1 MPFIAQN
8 GKKFSATSFIHSYYL
23 FTILVINTSGNSKN
37 SHYLIMAKFKD
48 INTEP
53 DAYLALSWISDIC
66 DLETSNLIAKFG
78 AIETLNVISQSS
90 PRNAVEKRRKN
101 RLSNLGEIQEL
112 KYVLRR
118 NLINYISA
126 IDANWPKSLN
136 DLGFKKPLGLFYK
149 GDIDL
154 LNQENISIIGTR
166 KSSNYGNS
174 IAGEFAFD
182 LASIGF
188 NIVSGGAI
196 GIDTASHHGT
206 LNAQGK
212 TICVQANG
220 LHKFYPSKNEIL
232 FEKII
237 KNGLMISEYPPGRN
251 PTKNYFL
258 DRNRIIAALSK
269 STMVVEAAEI
279 SGALSTVR
287 HALRMQR
294 LVLAVPGSIHSK
306 SSVGT
311 NELIRNREAESV
323 TNLQQVLELI
333 LPLGQIPTKA
343 SL

>member
-1 MPFIAQN
+1 MP
-8 GKKFSATSFIHSYYL
+8 
-23 FTILVINTSGNSKN
+23 
-37 SHYLIMAKFKD
+37 KFKD
-48 INTEP
+48 IKTEE
-53 DAYLALSWISDIC
+53 DAYLALSWISDLC
-66 DLETSNLIAKFG
+66 DLDTYKLITKFG
-78 AIETLNVISQSS
+78 ALETLNLINQNS
-90 PRNAVEKRRKN
+90 PRNAFEKRRKN
-101 RLSNLGEIQEL
+101 RLETLGDIQEL
-112 KYVLRR
+112 KHVLKRYS
-118 NLINYISA
+118 INYLPA
-126 IDANWPKSLN
+126 IDANWPKSLI
-136 DLGFKKPLGLFYK
+136 DLGFNMPLGIFFK

-154 LNQENISIIGTR
+154 LHQESISIVGTR
-166 KSSNYGNS
+166 KSSIYGNS

-182 LASIGF
+182 LSSIGF
-188 NIVSGGAI
+188 NVVSGGAI
-196 GIDTASHHGT
+196 GIDTASHHGA

-220 LHKFYPSKNEIL
+220 LHKFYPSKNDFL

-333 LPLGQIPTKA
+333 LPLGQIPTKV

>member
-1 MPFIAQN
+1 
-8 GKKFSATSFIHSYYL
+8 
-23 FTILVINTSGNSKN
+23 
-37 SHYLIMAKFKD
+37 MAKFKD
-48 INTEP
+48 AKTEE
-53 DAYLALSWISDIC
+53 DAYLALSWISDVC
-66 DLETSNLIAKFG
+66 DLDTYRLITKFG
-78 AIETLNVISQSS
+78 AIETLNLINQNN
-90 PRNAVEKRRKN
+90 PKNAFEKRRKN
-101 RLSNLGEIQEL
+101 RLDNLGDIQEL
-112 KYVLRR
+112 KHVLKRYS
-118 NLINYISA
+118 INYLSA
-126 IDANWPKSLN
+126 IDANWPKSLI
-136 DLGFKKPLGLFYK
+136 DLGFNMPFGIFFK

-154 LNQENISIIGTR
+154 LHQENISIVGTR
-166 KSSNYGNS
+166 KSSIYGNS

-188 NIVSGGAI
+188 NVVSGGAI
-196 GIDTASHHGT
+196 GIDTASHHGA
-206 LNAQGK
+206 LNAQSK

-220 LHKFYPSKNEIL
+220 LHKFYPSKNDFL

>member
-1 MPFIAQN
+1 
-8 GKKFSATSFIHSYYL
+8 
-23 FTILVINTSGNSKN
+23 
-37 SHYLIMAKFKD
+37 MAKFKD
-48 INTEP
+48 AKTEE
-53 DAYLALSWISDIC
+53 DAYLALSWISDVC
-66 DLETSNLIAKFG
+66 DLETYRLITKFG
-78 AIETLNVISQSS
+78 ALETLNLINQNN
-90 PRNAVEKRRKN
+90 PRNAFEKRRKN
-101 RLSNLGEIQEL
+101 RLDNLGDIQEL
-112 KYVLRR
+112 KHVLKRYS
-118 NLINYISA
+118 INYLSA
-126 IDANWPKSLN
+126 IDANWPKSLI
-136 DLGFKKPLGLFYK
+136 DLGFNMPLGIFFK

-154 LNQENISIIGTR
+154 LHQESISIVGTR
-166 KSSNYGNS
+166 KSSIYGNS

-188 NIVSGGAI
+188 NVVSGGAI
-196 GIDTASHHGT
+196 GIDTASHHGA
-206 LNAQGK
+206 LNAHGK

-220 LHKFYPSKNEIL
+220 LHKFYPSKNDFL

-279 SGALSTVR
+279 SGALSTAR

-333 LPLGQIPTKA
+333 LPLGQIPTKV

>member
-1 MPFIAQN
+1 MP
-8 GKKFSATSFIHSYYL
+8 
-23 FTILVINTSGNSKN
+23 
-37 SHYLIMAKFKD
+37 KFKN
-48 INTEP
+48 IKTEE
-53 DAYLALSWISDIC
+53 DAYLALSWISDLC
-66 DLETSNLIAKFG
+66 DLDTYKLITKFG
-78 AIETLNVISQSS
+78 ALETLNLINQNI
-90 PRNAVEKRRKN
+90 PRNAFEKRRKN
-101 RLSNLGEIQEL
+101 RLETLGDIQEL
-112 KYVLRR
+112 KHILKRFT
-118 NLINYISA
+118 INYLPA
-126 IDANWPKSLN
+126 IDANWPKSLI
-136 DLGFKKPLGLFYK
+136 DLGFNMPLGIFFK

-154 LNQENISIIGTR
+154 LHQESISIVGTR
-166 KSSNYGNS
+166 KSSIYGNS

-188 NIVSGGAI
+188 NVVSGGAI
-196 GIDTASHHGT
+196 GIDTASHHGA

-212 TICVQANG
+212 TICIQANG
-220 LHKFYPSKNEIL
+220 LHKFYPSKNDFL

-333 LPLGQIPTKA
+333 LPLGQIPTKV

>member
-1 MPFIAQN
+1 MT
-8 GKKFSATSFIHSYYL
+8 KL
-23 FTILVINTSGNSKN
+23 
-37 SHYLIMAKFKD
+37 KD
-48 INTEP
+48 IKTEE
-53 DAYLALSWISDIC
+53 DAYLALSWISDVC
-66 DLETSNLIAKFG
+66 DLDTYKLITKFG
-78 AIETLNVISQSS
+78 AIETLNLINQNS
-90 PRNAVEKRRKN
+90 PRNAFEKRRKN
-101 RLSNLGEIQEL
+101 RLETLGDIQEL
-112 KYVLRR
+112 KHVLKRYS
-118 NLINYISA
+118 INYLPA
-126 IDANWPKSLN
+126 IDTNWPKSLI
-136 DLGFKKPLGLFYK
+136 DLGFNMPLGIFFK

-154 LNQENISIIGTR
+154 LHQESISIVGTR
-166 KSSNYGNS
+166 KSSIYGNS

-188 NIVSGGAI
+188 NVVSGGAI
-196 GIDTASHHGT
+196 GIDTASHHGA
-206 LNAQGK
+206 LNAHGK

-220 LHKFYPSKNEIL
+220 LHKFYPSKNDFL

-333 LPLGQIPTKA
+333 LPLGQIPTKV

>member
-1 MPFIAQN
+1 
-8 GKKFSATSFIHSYYL
+8 
-23 FTILVINTSGNSKN
+23 
-37 SHYLIMAKFKD
+37 MAKFKD
-48 INTEP
+48 AKTEE
-53 DAYLALSWISDIC
+53 DAYLALSWISDVC
-66 DLETSNLIAKFG
+66 DLETYRLITKFG
-78 AIETLNVISQSS
+78 AIETLNLINQNN
-90 PRNAVEKRRKN
+90 PRNAFEKRRKN
-101 RLSNLGEIQEL
+101 RIETIGDIQEL
-112 KYVLRR
+112 KHVLKRYS
-118 NLINYISA
+118 INYLPA
-126 IDANWPKSLN
+126 IDANWSKSLI
-136 DLGFKKPLGLFYK
+136 DLGFNMPLGIFFK

-154 LNQENISIIGTR
+154 LHQESISIVGTR
-166 KSSNYGNS
+166 KSSIYGNS

-188 NIVSGGAI
+188 NVVSGGAI
-196 GIDTASHHGT
+196 GIDTASHHGA

-220 LHKFYPSKNEIL
+220 LHKFYPSKNDFL

>member
-1 MPFIAQN
+1 
-8 GKKFSATSFIHSYYL
+8 
-23 FTILVINTSGNSKN
+23 
-37 SHYLIMAKFKD
+37 MAKFKE
-48 INTEP
+48 IKTEE
-53 DAYLALSWISDIC
+53 DAYLALSWVSDVC
-66 DLETSNLIAKFG
+66 DLETYKLITKFG
-78 AIETLNVISQSS
+78 AIETLNLIQHNN
-90 PRNAVEKRRKN
+90 PKNTVEKRRKY
-101 RLSNLGEIQEL
+101 RLDNLGQIQEMKHIL
-112 KYVLRR
+112 KRYS
-118 NLINYISA
+118 INYISA
-126 IDANWPKSLN
+126 INTYWPKSLI
-136 DLGFKKPLGLFYK
+136 DLGFNMPLGIFFK

-154 LNQENISIIGTR
+154 LSQESISIVGTR
-166 KSSNYGNS
+166 KSSIYGNS

-188 NIVSGGAI
+188 NVVSGGAI
-196 GIDTASHHGT
+196 GIDTASHHGA

-333 LPLGQIPTKA
+333 LPLGQVPTKV
-343 SL
+343 SLER

>member
-1 MPFIAQN
+1 MPFGI
-8 GKKFSATSFIHSYYL
+8 FF
-23 FTILVINTSGNSKN
+23 
-37 SHYLIMAKFKD
+37 
-48 INTEP
+48 
-53 DAYLALSWISDIC
+53 
-66 DLETSNLIAKFG
+66 
-78 AIETLNVISQSS
+78 
-90 PRNAVEKRRKN
+90 
-101 RLSNLGEIQEL
+101 
-112 KYVLRR
+112 
-118 NLINYISA
+118 
-126 IDANWPKSLN
+126 
-136 DLGFKKPLGLFYK
+136 K

-154 LNQENISIIGTR
+154 LHQESISIVGTR
-166 KSSNYGNS
+166 KSSIYGNS

-182 LASIGF
+182 LTSIGF
-188 NIVSGGAI
+188 NIISGGAI
-196 GIDTASHHGT
+196 GIDTASHHGA

-220 LHKFYPSKNEIL
+220 LHKFYPSKNDFL

-333 LPLGQIPTKA
+333 LPLGQIPTKV

>member
-1 MPFIAQN
+1 MVNI
-8 GKKFSATSFIHSYYL
+8 
-23 FTILVINTSGNSKN
+23 KN
-37 SHYLIMAKFKD
+37 
-48 INTEP
+48 INTED
-53 DAYLALSWISDIC
+53 DAFLALSWISDIC
-66 DLETSNLIAKFG
+66 DLDTYKLITKFG
-78 AIETLNVISQSS
+78 ATETLNLINQNNPSYVI
-90 PRNAVEKRRKN
+90 NKRRKN
-101 RLSNLGEIQEL
+101 RLANLEDIQEL
-112 KYVLRR
+112 KYILKQ
-118 NLINYISA
+118 NSISYLSA
-126 IDANWPKSLN
+126 NNVNWPKSLI
-136 DLGFKKPLGLFYK
+136 DLGFNMPLGLFFK

-154 LNQENISIIGTR
+154 LHQENVSIVGTR
-166 KSSNYGNS
+166 KSSIYGNS

-188 NIVSGGAI
+188 SVVSGGAI
-196 GIDTASHHGT
+196 GIDTSSHHGA

-220 LHKFYPSKNEIL
+220 LHRLYPSKNEFL

-333 LPLGQIPTKA
+333 LPLGQIPTKV

>member
-1 MPFIAQN
+1 
-8 GKKFSATSFIHSYYL
+8 
-23 FTILVINTSGNSKN
+23 
-37 SHYLIMAKFKD
+37 MAKFKD

-53 DAYLALSWISDIC
+53 DAYLALSWISEIC
-66 DLETSNLIAKFG
+66 DLETSSLITKFG
-78 AIETLNVISQSS
+78 AIETLHSIKQNKPKNTI
-90 PRNAVEKRRKN
+90 EKRRKN
-101 RLSNLGEIQEL
+101 RLDNLSNIQEL
-112 KYVLRR
+112 KYVLYR
-118 NLINYISA
+118 NSINYLPA
-126 IDANWPKSLN
+126 IDPKWPKSLN
-136 DLGFKKPLGLFYK
+136 DLGFNMPFGIFFK

-154 LNQENISIIGTR
+154 LNQESISIVGTR
-166 KSSNYGNS
+166 KSSIYGNS

-188 NIVSGGAI
+188 NVVSGGAM
-196 GIDTASHHGT
+196 GIDTASHHGA

-232 FEKII
+232 FEKIT

-269 STMVVEAAEI
+269 STMLIEAAEI
-279 SGALSTVR
+279 SGALSTAR

-294 LVLAVPGSIHSK
+294 LVLAVPGSIYSK

-333 LPLGQIPTKA
+333 LPLGQIPTKV
-343 SL
+343 SLER

>member
-1 MPFIAQN
+1 
-8 GKKFSATSFIHSYYL
+8 
-23 FTILVINTSGNSKN
+23 
-37 SHYLIMAKFKD
+37 MAKFID
-48 INTEP
+48 INTEE
-53 DAYLALSWISDIC
+53 DAYLALSWISDVC
-66 DLETSNLIAKFG
+66 DLDTYKLITKFG
-78 AIETLNVISQSS
+78 ALETLNLINQNS
-90 PRNAVEKRRKN
+90 PRNAFEKRRKS
-101 RLSNLGEIQEL
+101 RLETLGEIQEL
-112 KYVLRR
+112 KHVLKR
-118 NLINYISA
+118 LSINYLSA
-126 IDANWPKSLN
+126 IDTNWPKSLI
-136 DLGFKKPLGLFYK
+136 DLGFNIPLGIFFK

-154 LNQENISIIGTR
+154 LHQESISIVGTR
-166 KSSNYGNS
+166 KSSIYGNS

-188 NIVSGGAI
+188 NVVSGGAI
-196 GIDTASHHGT
+196 GIDTASHHGA

-220 LHKFYPSKNEIL
+220 LHKFYPSKNDFL

-333 LPLGQIPTKA
+333 LPLGQIPTKV

>member
-1 MPFIAQN
+1 M
-8 GKKFSATSFIHSYYL
+8 T
-23 FTILVINTSGNSKN
+23 
-37 SHYLIMAKFKD
+37 KFKD
-48 INTEP
+48 IETEK
-53 DAYLALSWISDIC
+53 DAYLALSWISDVC
-66 DLETSNLIAKFG
+66 DLETYRLITKFG
-78 AIETLNVISQSS
+78 AIETLNLINQNN
-90 PRNAVEKRRKN
+90 PRNAFEKRRKN
-101 RLSNLGEIQEL
+101 RIETIGDIQEL
-112 KYVLRR
+112 KHVLKRYS
-118 NLINYISA
+118 INYLPA
-126 IDANWPKSLN
+126 IDANWSKSLI
-136 DLGFKKPLGLFYK
+136 DLGFNMPLGIFFK

-154 LNQENISIIGTR
+154 LHQESISIVGTR
-166 KSSNYGNS
+166 KSSIYGNS

-188 NIVSGGAI
+188 NVVSGGAI
-196 GIDTASHHGT
+196 GIDTASHHGA

-220 LHKFYPSKNEIL
+220 LHKFYPSKNDFL

-333 LPLGQIPTKA
+333 LPLGQIPTKV

>member
-1 MPFIAQN
+1 M
-8 GKKFSATSFIHSYYL
+8 
-23 FTILVINTSGNSKN
+23 V
-37 SHYLIMAKFKD
+37 KFKG
-48 INTEP
+48 INTEE
-53 DAYLALSWISDIC
+53 DAYLALSWISDVC
-66 DLETSNLIAKFG
+66 DQETHKLINKFG
-78 AIETLNVISQSS
+78 AIETLNSIKQNNSI
-90 PRNAVEKRRKN
+90 NAVEKRRKY
-101 RLSNLGEIQEL
+101 RLDNLGQIQEL
-112 KYVLRR
+112 KDALKRYS
-118 NLINYISA
+118 INYISA
-126 IDANWPKSLN
+126 IDSKWPKSLS
-136 DLGFKKPLGLFYK
+136 DLGLNMPLGIFFK

-154 LNQENISIIGTR
+154 LHQESISIVGTR
-166 KSSNYGNS
+166 KSSIYGNS

-188 NIVSGGAI
+188 SVVSGGAI
-196 GIDTASHHGT
+196 GIDTASHHGA

-220 LHKFYPSKNEIL
+220 LHRFYPSKNNFL

-237 KNGLMISEYPPGRN
+237 KNGLMISEYPPERN

-279 SGALSTVR
+279 SGALSTVK

-294 LVLAVPGSIHSK
+294 LVLAVPGSIHSR
-306 SSVGT
+306 SSEGT

-323 TNLQQVLELI
+323 SNLQQVLELI
-333 LPLGQIPTKA
+333 LPLGQVPTKA

>member
-1 MPFIAQN
+1 
-8 GKKFSATSFIHSYYL
+8 
-23 FTILVINTSGNSKN
+23 
-37 SHYLIMAKFKD
+37 MAKFID
-48 INTEP
+48 INTEE
-53 DAYLALSWISDIC
+53 DAYLALSWISDVC
-66 DLETSNLIAKFG
+66 DLETYRLITKFG
-78 AIETLNVISQSS
+78 ALETLNLINQNN
-90 PRNAVEKRRKN
+90 PRNAFEKRRKN
-101 RLSNLGEIQEL
+101 RLDNLGDIQEL
-112 KYVLRR
+112 KHVLKRYS
-118 NLINYISA
+118 INYLSA
-126 IDANWPKSLN
+126 IDANWPKSLI
-136 DLGFKKPLGLFYK
+136 DLGFNMPLGIFFK

-154 LNQENISIIGTR
+154 LSQESISIVGTR
-166 KSSNYGNS
+166 KSSIYGNS

-188 NIVSGGAI
+188 NVVSGGAI
-196 GIDTASHHGT
+196 GIDTASHHGA

-220 LHKFYPSKNEIL
+220 LHKFYPSKNDFL

-287 HALRMQR
+287 HALRLQR

-333 LPLGQIPTKA
+333 LPLGQIPMKA

>member
-1 MPFIAQN
+1 MVNI
-8 GKKFSATSFIHSYYL
+8 
-23 FTILVINTSGNSKN
+23 KN
-37 SHYLIMAKFKD
+37 
-48 INTEP
+48 INTED
-53 DAYLALSWISDIC
+53 DAFLALSWISDIC
-66 DLETSNLIAKFG
+66 DLDTYKLITKFG
-78 AIETLNVISQSS
+78 ATKTLNLINQNN
-90 PRNAVEKRRKN
+90 PRNVIDKRRKN
-101 RLSNLGEIQEL
+101 RLANLEDIQEL
-112 KYVLRR
+112 KYILKQ
-118 NLINYISA
+118 NSISYLSA
-126 IDANWPKSLN
+126 NNVNWPKSLI
-136 DLGFKKPLGLFYK
+136 DLGFNMPLGLFFK

-154 LNQENISIIGTR
+154 LHQENVSIVGTR
-166 KSSNYGNS
+166 KSSIYGNS

-188 NIVSGGAI
+188 SVVSGGAI
-196 GIDTASHHGT
+196 GIDTSSHHGA

-220 LHKFYPSKNEIL
+220 LHRLYPSKNEFL

-237 KNGLMISEYPPGRN
+237 KNGLMISEYPPGRS

-333 LPLGQIPTKA
+333 LPLGQIPTKV

>member
-1 MPFIAQN
+1 
-8 GKKFSATSFIHSYYL
+8 
-23 FTILVINTSGNSKN
+23 
-37 SHYLIMAKFKD
+37 MAKFIDAK
-48 INTEP
+48 TEE
-53 DAYLALSWISDIC
+53 DAYLALSWISDVC
-66 DLETSNLIAKFG
+66 DLETYRLITKFG
-78 AIETLNVISQSS
+78 AIETLNLINQNN
-90 PRNAVEKRRKN
+90 PRNAFEKRRKN
-101 RLSNLGEIQEL
+101 RIETIGDIQEL
-112 KYVLRR
+112 KYVLKRYS
-118 NLINYISA
+118 INYLPA
-126 IDANWPKSLN
+126 IDANWSKSLI
-136 DLGFKKPLGLFYK
+136 DLGFNMPLGIFFK

-154 LNQENISIIGTR
+154 LHQESISIVGTR
-166 KSSNYGNS
+166 KSSIYGNS

-188 NIVSGGAI
+188 NVVSGGAI
-196 GIDTASHHGT
+196 GIDTASHHGA

-220 LHKFYPSKNEIL
+220 LHKFYPSKNDFL

-251 PTKNYFL
+251 PNKNYFL

-333 LPLGQIPTKA
+333 LPLGQIPTKV

>member
-1 MPFIAQN
+1 
-8 GKKFSATSFIHSYYL
+8 
-23 FTILVINTSGNSKN
+23 
-37 SHYLIMAKFKD
+37 MAKFKE
-48 INTEP
+48 IKTEE
-53 DAYLALSWISDIC
+53 DAYLALSWVSDVC
-66 DLETSNLIAKFG
+66 DLETYKLITKFG
-78 AIETLNVISQSS
+78 AIETLNLIHHNN
-90 PRNAVEKRRKN
+90 PKNTVEKRRKN
-101 RLSNLGEIQEL
+101 RLDNLGQIQEL
-112 KYVLRR
+112 KEVLKRYS
-118 NLINYISA
+118 INYISA
-126 IDANWPKSLN
+126 INTHWPKSLI
-136 DLGFKKPLGLFYK
+136 DLDFNMPLGIFFK

-154 LNQENISIIGTR
+154 LSQESISIVGTR
-166 KSSNYGNS
+166 KSSIYGNS

-188 NIVSGGAI
+188 NVVSGGAI
-196 GIDTASHHGT
+196 GIDTASHHGA

>member
-1 MPFIAQN
+1 MVNI
-8 GKKFSATSFIHSYYL
+8 
-23 FTILVINTSGNSKN
+23 KN
-37 SHYLIMAKFKD
+37 
-48 INTEP
+48 INTED
-53 DAYLALSWISDIC
+53 DAFLALSWISDIC
-66 DLETSNLIAKFG
+66 DLDTYKLITKFG
-78 AIETLNVISQSS
+78 ATKTLNLINQNNPKNVID
-90 PRNAVEKRRKN
+90 KRRKN
-101 RLSNLGEIQEL
+101 RLANLEDIQEL
-112 KYVLRR
+112 KYILKQ
-118 NLINYISA
+118 NSISYLSA
-126 IDANWPKSLN
+126 NNVNWPKSLI
-136 DLGFKKPLGLFYK
+136 DLGFNMPLGLFFK

-154 LNQENISIIGTR
+154 LHQENVSIVGTR
-166 KSSNYGNS
+166 KSSIYGNS

-188 NIVSGGAI
+188 SVVSGGAI
-196 GIDTASHHGT
+196 GIDTSSHHGA

-220 LHKFYPSKNEIL
+220 LHRLYPSKNEFL

-237 KNGLMISEYPPGRN
+237 KNGLMISEYPPGRS

-333 LPLGQIPTKA
+333 LPLGQIPTKV

>member
-1 MPFIAQN
+1 MLKIE
-8 GKKFSATSFIHSYYL
+8 S
-23 FTILVINTSGNSKN
+23 
-37 SHYLIMAKFKD
+37 
-48 INTEP
+48 EE
-53 DAYLALSWISDIC
+53 DAYLILSWISDTI
-66 DLETSNLIAKFG
+66 DEKVHELINKYG
-78 AIETLNVISQSS
+78 SVETLKIISKSS
-90 PRNAVEKRRKN
+90 TTETIEKRRQI
-101 RLSNLGEIQEL
+101 RLKSIKSVQ
-112 KYVLRR
+112 YVKDVLETYSVQYVC
-118 NLINYISA
+118 NS
-126 IDANWPKSLN
+126 DSNWPQRLN
-136 DLGFKKPLGLFYK
+136 DLGRRKPLGIFYK
-149 GDIDL
+149 GNYEVL
-154 LNQENISIIGTR
+154 VHESVSIVGTR
-166 KSSNYGNS
+166 KSSIYGNS

-188 NIVSGGAI
+188 NVVSGGAI
-196 GIDTASHHGT
+196 GIDTASHHGA
-206 LNAQGK
+206 LHAQGK

-232 FEKII
+232 FDKIT

-279 SGALSTVR
+279 SGALSTAR

-333 LPLGQIPTKA
+333 LPLGQNPTKA
-343 SL
+343 SLKR

>member
-1 MPFIAQN
+1 MP
-8 GKKFSATSFIHSYYL
+8 
-23 FTILVINTSGNSKN
+23 
-37 SHYLIMAKFKD
+37 KFKN
-48 INTEP
+48 IKTEE
-53 DAYLALSWISDIC
+53 DAYLALSWISDVC
-66 DLETSNLIAKFG
+66 DLETYRLITKFG
-78 AIETLNVISQSS
+78 AIETLNLINQNN
-90 PRNAVEKRRKN
+90 PRNAFEKRRKN
-101 RLSNLGEIQEL
+101 RLDNLGDIQEL
-112 KYVLRR
+112 KHVLKRYS
-118 NLINYISA
+118 INYLSA
-126 IDANWPKSLN
+126 IDANWPKSLI
-136 DLGFKKPLGLFYK
+136 DLGFNMPFGIFFK

-154 LNQENISIIGTR
+154 LHQESISIVGTR
-166 KSSNYGNS
+166 KSSIYGNS

-182 LASIGF
+182 LSSIGF
-188 NIVSGGAI
+188 NVVSGGAI
-196 GIDTASHHGT
+196 GIDTASHHGA

-220 LHKFYPSKNEIL
+220 LHKFYPSKNDFL

>member
-1 MPFIAQN
+1 
-8 GKKFSATSFIHSYYL
+8 
-23 FTILVINTSGNSKN
+23 
-37 SHYLIMAKFKD
+37 MAKFKD
-48 INTEP
+48 AKTEE
-53 DAYLALSWISDIC
+53 DAYLALSWISDVC
-66 DLETSNLIAKFG
+66 DLETYRLITKFG
-78 AIETLNVISQSS
+78 AIETLNLINQNN
-90 PRNAVEKRRKN
+90 PRNAFEKRRKN
-101 RLSNLGEIQEL
+101 RIETIGDIQEL
-112 KYVLRR
+112 KYVLKRYS
-118 NLINYISA
+118 INYLPA
-126 IDANWPKSLN
+126 IDANWSKSLI
-136 DLGFKKPLGLFYK
+136 DLGFNMPLGIFFK

-154 LNQENISIIGTR
+154 LHQESISIVGTR
-166 KSSNYGNS
+166 KSSIYGNS

-188 NIVSGGAI
+188 NVVSGGAI
-196 GIDTASHHGT
+196 GIDTASHHGA

-220 LHKFYPSKNEIL
+220 LHKFYPSKNDFL

>member
-1 MPFIAQN
+1 
-8 GKKFSATSFIHSYYL
+8 
-23 FTILVINTSGNSKN
+23 
-37 SHYLIMAKFKD
+37 MAKFKD
-48 INTEP
+48 AKTEE
-53 DAYLALSWISDIC
+53 DAYLALSWISDVC
-66 DLETSNLIAKFG
+66 DLDTYRLITKFG
-78 AIETLNVISQSS
+78 AIETLNLINQNN
-90 PRNAVEKRRKN
+90 PKNAFEKRRKN
-101 RLSNLGEIQEL
+101 RLDNLGDIQEL
-112 KYVLRR
+112 KHVLKRYS
-118 NLINYISA
+118 INYLSA
-126 IDANWPKSLN
+126 IDANWPKSLI
-136 DLGFKKPLGLFYK
+136 DLGFNMPFGIFFK

-154 LNQENISIIGTR
+154 LHQENISIVGTR
-166 KSSNYGNS
+166 KSSIYGNS

-188 NIVSGGAI
+188 NVVSGGAI
-196 GIDTASHHGT
+196 GIDTASHHGA

-220 LHKFYPSKNEIL
+220 LHKFYPSKNDFL

-251 PTKNYFL
+251 PNKNYFL

-333 LPLGQIPTKA
+333 LPLGQIPTKV

>member
-1 MPFIAQN
+1 MVNI
-8 GKKFSATSFIHSYYL
+8 
-23 FTILVINTSGNSKN
+23 KN
-37 SHYLIMAKFKD
+37 
-48 INTEP
+48 INTED
-53 DAYLALSWISDIC
+53 DAFLALSWISDIC
-66 DLETSNLIAKFG
+66 DLDTYQLITKFG
-78 AIETLNVISQSS
+78 ATETLNLINQNN
-90 PRNAVEKRRKN
+90 PRNIIDKRRKN
-101 RLSNLGEIQEL
+101 RLANLDDIQEL
-112 KYVLRR
+112 KYILKQ
-118 NLINYISA
+118 NSISYLSA
-126 IDANWPKSLN
+126 NDANWPKSLI
-136 DLGFKKPLGLFYK
+136 DLGFNMPLGLFFK

-154 LNQENISIIGTR
+154 LHQENVSIVGTR
-166 KSSNYGNS
+166 KSSIYGNS

-188 NIVSGGAI
+188 NVVSGGAI
-196 GIDTASHHGT
+196 GIDTASHHGA
-206 LNAQGK
+206 LNAQGR

>member
-1 MPFIAQN
+1 MVNI
-8 GKKFSATSFIHSYYL
+8 
-23 FTILVINTSGNSKN
+23 KN
-37 SHYLIMAKFKD
+37 
-48 INTEP
+48 INTED
-53 DAYLALSWISDIC
+53 DAFLALSWISDIC
-66 DLETSNLIAKFG
+66 DLDTYKLITKFG
-78 AIETLNVISQSS
+78 ATETLNLINQNNPSYVI
-90 PRNAVEKRRKN
+90 NKRRKN
-101 RLSNLGEIQEL
+101 RLANLEDIQEL
-112 KYVLRR
+112 KYILKQ
-118 NLINYISA
+118 NSISYLSA
-126 IDANWPKSLN
+126 NDVNWPKSLI
-136 DLGFKKPLGLFYK
+136 DLGFNMPLGLFFK

-154 LNQENISIIGTR
+154 LHQENVSIVGTR
-166 KSSNYGNS
+166 KSSIYGNS

-188 NIVSGGAI
+188 SVVSGGAI
-196 GIDTASHHGT
+196 GIDTSSHHGA

-220 LHKFYPSKNEIL
+220 LHRLYPSKNEFL

-333 LPLGQIPTKA
+333 LPLGQIPTKV

>member
-1 MPFIAQN
+1 MVNI
-8 GKKFSATSFIHSYYL
+8 
-23 FTILVINTSGNSKN
+23 KN
-37 SHYLIMAKFKD
+37 
-48 INTEP
+48 INTED
-53 DAYLALSWISDIC
+53 DAFLALSWISDIC
-66 DLETSNLIAKFG
+66 DLDTYKLITKFG
-78 AIETLNVISQSS
+78 ATETLNLINQNN
-90 PRNAVEKRRKN
+90 PRNVIDKRRKN
-101 RLSNLGEIQEL
+101 RLANLEDIQEL
-112 KYVLRR
+112 KYILKQ
-118 NLINYISA
+118 NSINYLSA
-126 IDANWPKSLN
+126 NDANWTKSLI
-136 DLGFKKPLGLFYK
+136 DLGFNMPLGLFFK

-154 LNQENISIIGTR
+154 LHQENVSIVGTR
-166 KSSNYGNS
+166 KSSIYGNS

-188 NIVSGGAI
+188 SVVSGGAI
-196 GIDTASHHGT
+196 GIDTSSHHGA

-220 LHKFYPSKNEIL
+220 LHRFYPSKNEFL

-237 KNGLMISEYPPGRN
+237 KNGLMISEYPPGRS

-333 LPLGQIPTKA
+333 LPLGQIPTKV

>member
-8 GKKFSATSFIHSYYL
+8 GKKFSATSFIHSHYL
-23 FTILVINTSGNSKN
+23 FTILVINTSGNIKN

-78 AIETLNVISQSS
+78 AIETLNVINQSS

-101 RLSNLGEIQEL
+101 RLSNLGEIQDL

-118 NLINYISA
+118 NSINYISA

-136 DLGFKKPLGLFYK
+136 DLGFNKPLGLFYK

>member
-78 AIETLNVISQSS
+78 AIETLNVISQTS

-136 DLGFKKPLGLFYK
+136 DLGFNKPLGLFYK

-333 LPLGQIPTKA
+333 LPLGQIPMKA

>member
-1 MPFIAQN
+1 
-8 GKKFSATSFIHSYYL
+8 
-23 FTILVINTSGNSKN
+23 
-37 SHYLIMAKFKD
+37 MAKFID
-48 INTEP
+48 INTEE
-53 DAYLALSWISDIC
+53 DAYLSLSWISDVC
-66 DLETSNLIAKFG
+66 DLDTYKLITKFG
-78 AIETLNVISQSS
+78 AIETLNQINQNS
-90 PRNAVEKRRKN
+90 PRNAFEKRRKN
-101 RLSNLGEIQEL
+101 RLETLGDIQEL
-112 KYVLRR
+112 KHVLKRYS
-118 NLINYISA
+118 INYLPA
-126 IDANWPKSLN
+126 IDTNWPKSLI
-136 DLGFKKPLGLFYK
+136 DLGFNMPLGIFFK

-154 LNQENISIIGTR
+154 LHQESISIVGTR
-166 KSSNYGNS
+166 KSSIYGNS

-188 NIVSGGAI
+188 NVVSGGAI
-196 GIDTASHHGT
+196 GIDTASHHGA

-220 LHKFYPSKNEIL
+220 LHKFYPSKNDFL

>member
-1 MPFIAQN
+1 
-8 GKKFSATSFIHSYYL
+8 
-23 FTILVINTSGNSKN
+23 
-37 SHYLIMAKFKD
+37 MAKFKD
-48 INTEP
+48 AKTEE
-53 DAYLALSWISDIC
+53 DAYLALSWISDVC
-66 DLETSNLIAKFG
+66 DLETYRLITKFG
-78 AIETLNVISQSS
+78 AIETLNLINQNN
-90 PRNAVEKRRKN
+90 PRNAFEKRRKN
-101 RLSNLGEIQEL
+101 RIETIGDIQEL
-112 KYVLRR
+112 KYVLKRFS
-118 NLINYISA
+118 INYLPA
-126 IDANWPKSLN
+126 IDANWSKSLI
-136 DLGFKKPLGLFYK
+136 DLGFNMPLGIFFK

-154 LNQENISIIGTR
+154 LHQESISIVGTR
-166 KSSNYGNS
+166 KSSIYGNS

-188 NIVSGGAI
+188 NVVSGGAI
-196 GIDTASHHGT
+196 GIDTASHHGA

-220 LHKFYPSKNEIL
+220 LHKFYPSKNDFL

>member
-1 MPFIAQN
+1 
-8 GKKFSATSFIHSYYL
+8 
-23 FTILVINTSGNSKN
+23 
-37 SHYLIMAKFKD
+37 MAKFKEVK
-48 INTEP
+48 TEE
-53 DAYLALSWISDIC
+53 DAYLALSWVSDFC
-66 DLETSNLIAKFG
+66 DLETYKLITKFG
-78 AIETLNVISQSS
+78 AIETLNLIHHNN
-90 PRNAVEKRRKN
+90 PKNTVEKRRKY
-101 RLSNLGEIQEL
+101 RLDNLGQIQEL
-112 KYVLRR
+112 KHVLKRYS
-118 NLINYISA
+118 INYISA
-126 IDANWPKSLN
+126 INTYWPKSLI
-136 DLGFKKPLGLFYK
+136 DLGFNMPLGIFFK

-154 LNQENISIIGTR
+154 LSQESISIVGTR
-166 KSSNYGNS
+166 KSSIYGNS

-188 NIVSGGAI
+188 NVVSGGAI
-196 GIDTASHHGT
+196 GIDTASHHGA

>member
-1 MPFIAQN
+1 MT
-8 GKKFSATSFIHSYYL
+8 KL
-23 FTILVINTSGNSKN
+23 
-37 SHYLIMAKFKD
+37 KD
-48 INTEP
+48 IKTEE
-53 DAYLALSWISDIC
+53 DAYLALSWISDVC
-66 DLETSNLIAKFG
+66 DLDTYKLITKFG
-78 AIETLNVISQSS
+78 AIETLNLINQNS
-90 PRNAVEKRRKN
+90 PRNAFEKRRKN
-101 RLSNLGEIQEL
+101 RLETLGDIQEL
-112 KYVLRR
+112 KHVLKRYS
-118 NLINYISA
+118 INYLPA
-126 IDANWPKSLN
+126 IDTNWPKSLI
-136 DLGFKKPLGLFYK
+136 DLGFNMPLGIFFK

-154 LNQENISIIGTR
+154 LHQESISIVGTR
-166 KSSNYGNS
+166 KSSIYGNS

-188 NIVSGGAI
+188 NVVSGGAI
-196 GIDTASHHGT
+196 GIDTASHHGA
-206 LNAQGK
+206 LNAHGK

-220 LHKFYPSKNEIL
+220 LHKFYPSKNDFL

-251 PTKNYFL
+251 PNKNYFL

-333 LPLGQIPTKA
+333 LPLGQIPTKV

>member
-1 MPFIAQN
+1 
-8 GKKFSATSFIHSYYL
+8 
-23 FTILVINTSGNSKN
+23 
-37 SHYLIMAKFKD
+37 MAKFKD
-48 INTEP
+48 IRTEE
-53 DAYLALSWISDIC
+53 DAYLALSWISDLC
-66 DLETSNLIAKFG
+66 ELDTYKLTTKFG
-78 AIETLNVISQSS
+78 ALETLNLINKNSS
-90 PRNAVEKRRKN
+90 RNAFEKRRKN
-101 RLSNLGEIQEL
+101 RLETLGDIQEL
-112 KYVLRR
+112 KHVLKRFT
-118 NLINYISA
+118 INYLPA
-126 IDANWPKSLN
+126 IDANWPKSLI
-136 DLGFKKPLGLFYK
+136 DLGFNMPLGIFFK

-154 LNQENISIIGTR
+154 LHQESISIVGTR
-166 KSSNYGNS
+166 KSSIYGNS

-182 LASIGF
+182 LSSIGF
-188 NIVSGGAI
+188 NVVSGGAI
-196 GIDTASHHGT
+196 GIDTASHHGA

-220 LHKFYPSKNEIL
+220 LHKFYPSKNDFL

-333 LPLGQIPTKA
+333 LPLGQIPTRV

>member
-1 MPFIAQN
+1 M
-8 GKKFSATSFIHSYYL
+8 T
-23 FTILVINTSGNSKN
+23 
-37 SHYLIMAKFKD
+37 KFKD
-48 INTEP
+48 IKTEE
-53 DAYLALSWISDIC
+53 DAYLALSWISDVC
-66 DLETSNLIAKFG
+66 DLDTYKFITKFG
-78 AIETLNVISQSS
+78 AIETLNLINQNS
-90 PRNAVEKRRKN
+90 PRNAFEKRRKN
-101 RLSNLGEIQEL
+101 KLDNLGEIQEL
-112 KYVLRR
+112 KHVLKRFT
-118 NLINYISA
+118 INYLPA
-126 IDANWPKSLN
+126 IDANWPKSLI
-136 DLGFKKPLGLFYK
+136 DLGFNMPLGIFFK

-154 LNQENISIIGTR
+154 LHQESISIVGTR
-166 KSSNYGNS
+166 KSSIYGNS

-188 NIVSGGAI
+188 NVVSGGAI
-196 GIDTASHHGT
+196 GIDTASHHGA

-220 LHKFYPSKNEIL
+220 LHKFYPSKNDFL

-333 LPLGQIPTKA
+333 LPLGQIPTKV

>member
-1 MPFIAQN
+1 
-8 GKKFSATSFIHSYYL
+8 
-23 FTILVINTSGNSKN
+23 
-37 SHYLIMAKFKD
+37 MAKFKD
-48 INTEP
+48 AKTEE
-53 DAYLALSWISDIC
+53 DAYLALSWISDVC
-66 DLETSNLIAKFG
+66 DLETYRLITKFG
-78 AIETLNVISQSS
+78 AIETLNLINQNN
-90 PRNAVEKRRKN
+90 PRNAFEKRRKN
-101 RLSNLGEIQEL
+101 RIETIGDIQEL
-112 KYVLRR
+112 KHVLKRYS
-118 NLINYISA
+118 INYLPA
-126 IDANWPKSLN
+126 IDANWSKSLI
-136 DLGFKKPLGLFYK
+136 DLGFNMPLGIFFK

-154 LNQENISIIGTR
+154 LHQESISIVGTR
-166 KSSNYGNS
+166 KSSIYGNS

-188 NIVSGGAI
+188 NVVSGGAI
-196 GIDTASHHGT
+196 GIDTASHHGA

-220 LHKFYPSKNEIL
+220 LHKFYPSKNDFL

-251 PTKNYFL
+251 PNKNYFL

-279 SGALSTVR
+279 SGALSTAR

>member
-1 MPFIAQN
+1 
-8 GKKFSATSFIHSYYL
+8 
-23 FTILVINTSGNSKN
+23 
-37 SHYLIMAKFKD
+37 MAKFKD
-48 INTEP
+48 INTEE
-53 DAYLALSWISDIC
+53 DAYLALSWISDVC
-66 DLETSNLIAKFG
+66 DLDTYKFITKFG
-78 AIETLNVISQSS
+78 ALETLNLINKNS
-90 PRNAVEKRRKN
+90 PRNAFEKRRKN
-101 RLSNLGEIQEL
+101 RLDNLGEIQEL
-112 KYVLRR
+112 KHVLKRFT
-118 NLINYISA
+118 INYLTA
-126 IDANWPKSLN
+126 IDANWPKSLI
-136 DLGFKKPLGLFYK
+136 DLGFNMPLGIFFK

-154 LNQENISIIGTR
+154 LHQESISIVGTR
-166 KSSNYGNS
+166 KSSIYGNS

-182 LASIGF
+182 LSSIGF
-188 NIVSGGAI
+188 NVVSGGAI
-196 GIDTASHHGT
+196 GIDTASHHGA

-220 LHKFYPSKNEIL
+220 LHKFYPSKNDFL

-323 TNLQQVLELI
+323 TNLHQVLELI
-333 LPLGQIPTKA
+333 LPLGQIPTKV